1 MDAVLKQYDA
11 LTEEQKALLPTAEK
25 EKIEALKAAFAG
37 PSEEDQQIAEDFTE
51 AVNALPTNKAGEVKA
66 QLDSMTE
73 LLSSM
78 TEEQKALIPESTMAA
93 YQEAVDAFEPG
104 RQFCSGDGYY
114 KVLSNGDVTYHHPAD
129 ETTSSAVVPNQ
140 VKKGKY
146 FFKVIKVS
154 NYAFDGCENLEWIVI
169 HKNVRVIGEEAFNGT
184 TALSKINIKG
194 SGIVDGKVTD
204 AFKGTGKNLTVKV
217 PGSKLDEY
225 RELFTGEGGLD
236 GRVKA
241 A

>member
-37 PSEEDQQIAEDFTE
+37 PSEEDQQIAEE
-51 AVNALPTNKAGEVKA
+51 
-66 QLDSMTE
+66 LDCMTE

-129 ETTSSAVVPNQ
+129 KTITSAVVPNQ
-140 VKKGKY
+140 VKKGK
-146 FFKVIKVS
+146 FLFKGIKVS
-154 NYAFDGCENLEWIVI
+154 NYAFDGCENLLWIVI
-169 HKNVRVIGEEAFNGT
+169 HSIPFLHPGLERETNRVFYFSCRHHLPSLLLYVHKKRTLASI
-184 TALSKINIKG
+184 
-194 SGIVDGKVTD
+194 TD
-204 AFKGTGKNLTVKV
+204 V
-217 PGSKLDEY
+217 PCC
-225 RELFTGEGGLD
+225 
-236 GRVKA
+236 
-241 A
+241 

>member
-1 MDAVLKQYDA
+1 MKQYEA
-11 LTEEQKALLPTAEK
+11 LTDEQKALLPEAEK

-37 PSEEDQQIAEDFTE
+37 PSEEDQQIATNFTE
-51 AVNALPTNKAGEVKA
+51 AVNALPSNKAGEVKA

-73 LLSSM
+73 MLSSM
-78 TEEQKALIPESTMAA
+78 TEEQKALIPESTMTA
-93 YQEAVDAFEPG
+93 YQEAIDAFKPG
-104 RQFCSGDGYY
+104 RKFCSGDGYY

-129 ETTSSAVVPNQ
+129 EMITSAVVPNQ

-184 TALSKINIKG
+184 NALSKINIKG

>member
-1 MDAVLKQYDA
+1 MTDRMRHLPCGQAVNSNKPENKTAVDAVLKQYDA

-129 ETTSSAVVPNQ
+129 KTITSAVVPNQ
-140 VKKGKY
+140 VKKGK
-146 FFKVIKVS
+146 FLFKVIKVS
-154 NYAFDGCENLEWIVI
+154 NYAFDGCENLLWIVI
-169 HKNVRVIGEEAFNGT
+169 HSIPFLHPGLERETNRVFYYSCRHHLPSLLLYVHKKRTLASI
-184 TALSKINIKG
+184 
-194 SGIVDGKVTD
+194 TD
-204 AFKGTGKNLTVKV
+204 V
-217 PGSKLDEY
+217 PCC
-225 RELFTGEGGLD
+225 
-236 GRVKA
+236 
-241 A
+241 

>member
-129 ETTSSAVVPNQ
+129 KTITSAVVPNQ
-140 VKKGKY
+140 VKKGK
-146 FFKVIKVS
+146 FLFKVIKVS
-154 NYAFDGCENLEWIVI
+154 NYAFDGCENL
-169 HKNVRVIGEEAFNGT
+169 
-184 TALSKINIKG
+184 L
-194 SGIVDGKVTD
+194 
-204 AFKGTGKNLTVKV
+204 
-217 PGSKLDEY
+217 
-225 RELFTGEGGLD
+225 
-236 GRVKA
+236 
-241 A
+241 

>member
-1 MDAVLKQYDA
+1 MLKQYEA
-11 LTEEQKALLPTAEK
+11 LTDDQKALLPVAEK

-37 PSEEDQQIAEDFTE
+37 PSEEDQAVVTQFTE
-51 AVNALPTNKAGEVKA
+51 AVSAVSGNKAGEGKA
-66 QLDSMTE
+66 IVDNMTE
-73 LLSSM
+73 MLSSM
-78 TEEQKALIPESTMAA
+78 TDAQKALIPAETMAL
-93 YQEAVDAFEPG
+93 YNEAVDAFRPG
-104 RQFCSGDGYY
+104 RQFYSGDGYY

-129 ETTSSAVVPNQ
+129 EMITSAVVPNQ